1 MSGIAQQLLN
11 GVLLGGYYALLA
23 CGLSFMFG
31 VMRII
36 NLAHGDL
43 AILGALLVF
52 VVADNTDISPFLL
65 LLALIPVMGAL
76 GWALQRGM
84 LERSLRSGMLVP
96 LLITFGLAICI
107 ENGLFE
113 YFGADERSL
122 APYIGDFS
130 FDSIAITSNIYI
142 GSLAAMIFA
151 VAVVLLGGLKLFL
164 NYTSLGRAIRAT
176 SEDADTA
183 ELIGINAR
191 SVYAVA
197 AAIAVASAGLA
208 GVFLAM
214 RETFS
219 PYSGPT
225 QLIFAFEAVVIGG
238 IGSLSGTLIGG
249 IILGVAQTIGAQI
262 NPQGFL
268 IAGHVVFL
276 VVLTAR
282 LAAGA
287 VRARGGIQR
296 LFARRP

>member
-1 MSGIAQQLLN
+1 VTWITQLIN

-43 AILGALLVF
+43 AILSALLVF
-52 VVADNTDISPFLL
+52 VIADLTGISPFV
-65 LLALIPVMGAL
+65 ALIAVLPVMAVI
-76 GWALQRGM
+76 GWALQRWM
-84 LERSLRSGMLVP
+84 LERSLRAGVLVP
-96 LLITFGLAICI
+96 LLTTFGLAIVI

-113 YFGADERSL
+113 YFGADSRSL
-122 APYIGDFS
+122 APYIGDLA
-130 FDSIAITSNIYI
+130 FDSWTINGNIYV
-142 GSLAAMIFA
+142 GVLALLIFA
-151 VAVVLLGGLKLFL
+151 VAVALLGGLKFFL
-164 NYTSLGRAIRAT
+164 SYTSLGWAIRAT
-176 SEDADTA
+176 AEDPDTA
-183 ELIGINAR
+183 ELVGINAR

-208 GVFLAM
+208 GIFLAM

-219 PYSGPT
+219 PYSGPE

-249 IILGVAQTIGAQI
+249 IVLGVAQTFGAQI

-276 VVLTAR
+276 VVLAGR
-282 LAAGA
+282 LAVGA
-287 VRARGGIQR
+287 VQARGGWHG
-296 LFARRP
+296 LLARRS

>member
-1 MSGIAQQLLN
+1 MIWFTQLLN

-43 AILGALLVF
+43 AILSACVVF
-52 VVADNTDISPFLL
+52 LIADATDISPFI
-65 LLALIPVMGAL
+65 ALIVVLPLMAVI
-76 GWALQRGM
+76 GWGLQRWM
-84 LERSLRSGMLVP
+84 LERSLRAGVLVP
-96 LLITFGLAICI
+96 LLTTFGLAIFV

-113 YFGADERSL
+113 YFGADTRSL
-122 APYIGDFS
+122 APYIGDFA
-130 FDSIAITSNIYI
+130 FDSWAITSNIYV
-142 GSLAAMIFA
+142 GQLAVLIFA

-164 NYTSLGRAIRAT
+164 THTSLGWAIRAT
-176 SEDADTA
+176 AEDADTA
-183 ELIGINAR
+183 ELVGINAR
-191 SVYAVA
+191 AVYGIA

-214 RETFS
+214 RAVFN
-219 PYSGPT
+219 PYSGPE

-249 IILGVAQTIGAQI
+249 IVLGVAQTFGAQI

-276 VVLTAR
+276 AVLAGR
-282 LAAGA
+282 LVLGGLQ
-287 VRARGGIQR
+287 ARGGLQG
-296 LFARRP
+296 LFARRS

>member
-1 MSGIAQQLLN
+1 MIWVTQLLN

-43 AILGALLVF
+43 AILSACLVF
-52 VVADNTDISPFLL
+52 LIADATGISPFVAVIAVL
-65 LLALIPVMGAL
+65 PVMAVI
-76 GWALQRGM
+76 GWALQRWM
-84 LERSLRSGMLVP
+84 LERSLRAGVLVP
-96 LLITFGLAICI
+96 LLTTFGLAIFI

-113 YFGADERSL
+113 YFGADTRSL
-122 APYIGDFS
+122 APYIGDFA
-130 FDSIAITSNIYI
+130 FDSFWIGGDVYV
-142 GSLAAMIFA
+142 GSLAALIFT
-151 VAVVLLGGLKLFL
+151 VAVLLLGGLRLFL
-164 NYTSLGRAIRAT
+164 DYTPLGRAIRAT
-176 SEDADTA
+176 AEDADMA
-183 ELIGINAR
+183 ELVGINAR
-191 SVYAVA
+191 AVYAIA

-219 PYSGPT
+219 PYSGPM

-249 IILGVAQTIGAQI
+249 IVLGVAQTFGAQI
-262 NPQGFL
+262 DPKGFL

-276 VVLTAR
+276 VVLAGR
-282 LAAGA
+282 LTRNAM
-287 VRARGGIQR
+287 RARGGAQR

>member
-1 MSGIAQQLLN
+1 MIWVTQLLN

-43 AILGALLVF
+43 AILSACLVF
-52 VVADNTDISPFLL
+52 LIADATGISPFVAIIAVL
-65 LLALIPVMGAL
+65 PVMAVI
-76 GWALQRGM
+76 GWALQRWM
-84 LERSLRSGMLVP
+84 LERSLRAGVLVP
-96 LLITFGLAICI
+96 LLTTFGLAIFI

-113 YFGADERSL
+113 YFGADTRSL
-122 APYIGDFS
+122 APYIGDFA
-130 FDSIAITSNIYI
+130 FDSFWIGGDVYV
-142 GSLAAMIFA
+142 GSLAALIFA
-151 VAVVLLGGLKLFL
+151 VAVLLLGGLRLFL
-164 NYTSLGRAIRAT
+164 DYTPLGRAIRAT
-176 SEDADTA
+176 AEDADMA
-183 ELIGINAR
+183 ELVGINAR
-191 SVYAVA
+191 AVYAIA

-219 PYSGPT
+219 PYSGPM

-249 IILGVAQTIGAQI
+249 IVLGVAQTFGAQI
-262 NPQGFL
+262 DPKGFL

-276 VVLTAR
+276 VVLAGR
-282 LAAGA
+282 LTRNAMH
-287 VRARGGIQR
+287 ARGGAQR

>member
-1 MSGIAQQLLN
+1 MIWVTQLLN

-43 AILGALLVF
+43 AILGACVVF
-52 VVADNTDISPFLL
+52 FIADTTGISPFVALVVAL
-65 LLALIPVMGAL
+65 PLMALIGF
-76 GWALQRGM
+76 GLQRWM
-84 LERSLRSGMLVP
+84 LERSLRAGVLVP
-96 LLITFGLAICI
+96 LLTTFGLAIVI

-113 YFGADERSL
+113 YFGADSRSL
-122 APYIGDFS
+122 APYIGDFA
-130 FDSIAITSNIYI
+130 FDSWVITGNVYI
-142 GSLAAMIFA
+142 GSLALLIFV

-164 NYTSLGRAIRAT
+164 THTSLGRAIRAT
-176 SEDADTA
+176 AEDPDTA
-183 ELIGINAR
+183 ELVGINAR
-191 SVYAVA
+191 YVYAVA

-238 IGSLSGTLIGG
+238 IGSLSGTLVGG
-249 IILGVAQTIGAQI
+249 IVLGVAQTFGAQI

-276 VVLTAR
+276 IVLAGR
-282 LAAGA
+282 LAVGA
-287 VRARGGIQR
+287 MQARGGIHG

>member
-1 MSGIAQQLLN
+1 MIWVTQLLN
-11 GVLLGGYYALLA
+11 GILLGGYYALLA

-43 AILGALLVF
+43 AILSACLVF
-52 VVADNTDISPFLL
+52 LIADATGISPFLAVAAVL
-65 LLALIPVMGAL
+65 PVMAVIGR
-76 GWALQRGM
+76 ALQRWM
-84 LERSLRSGMLVP
+84 LERSLRAGVLVP
-96 LLITFGLAICI
+96 LLTTFGLAIFI

-113 YFGADERSL
+113 YFGADTRSL
-122 APYIGDFS
+122 VYV
-130 FDSIAITSNIYI
+130 
-142 GSLAAMIFA
+142 GSLAVLIFA
-151 VAVVLLGGLKLFL
+151 VAVLLLGGLRLFL
-164 NYTSLGRAIRAT
+164 DYTPLGRAIRAT
-176 SEDADTA
+176 AEDADTA
-183 ELIGINAR
+183 ELVGINAR
-191 SVYAVA
+191 AVYGIA

-219 PYSGPT
+219 PYSGPM

-249 IILGVAQTIGAQI
+249 IVLGVAQTFGAQI
-262 NPQGFL
+262 DPKGFL

-276 VVLTAR
+276 VVLAGR
-282 LAAGA
+282 LTLNAT
-287 VRARGGIQR
+287 RARGGVQR

>member
-1 MSGIAQQLLN
+1 MILLSQLIN

-43 AILGALLVF
+43 AILGACMVF
-52 VVADNTDISPFLL
+52 FIADQTGLSPFVGLIVML
-65 LLALIPVMGAL
+65 PVLAVG
-76 GWALQRGM
+76 GWALQRWM
-84 LERSLRSGMLVP
+84 LERSLRAGLLVP
-96 LLITFGLAICI
+96 LLTTFGLAIVI

-113 YFGADERSL
+113 YFGADSRSL
-122 APYIGDFS
+122 APYIGDFA
-130 FDSIAITSNIYI
+130 FDSWAITDNIYI
-142 GSLAAMIFA
+142 GELAVLIFA

-176 SEDADTA
+176 AEDADTA
-183 ELIGINAR
+183 ELVGINAR
-191 SVYAVA
+191 AVYAVA
-197 AAIAVASAGLA
+197 AAIAVATAGLA

-238 IGSLSGTLIGG
+238 IGSLSGTLVGG
-249 IILGVAQTIGAQI
+249 IVLGVAQTFGAQI

-276 VVLTAR
+276 IVLAGRLVV
-282 LAAGA
+282 GA
-287 VRARGGIQR
+287 VRARGGMHG

>member
-1 MSGIAQQLLN
+1 MIWVTQLLN
-11 GVLLGGYYALLA
+11 GTLLGGYYALLA

-43 AILGALLVF
+43 AILSACLVF
-52 VVADNTDISPFLL
+52 LIADATGISPFVAVIAVL
-65 LLALIPVMGAL
+65 PVMAVI
-76 GWALQRGM
+76 GWALQRWM
-84 LERSLRSGMLVP
+84 LERSLRAGVLVP
-96 LLITFGLAICI
+96 LLTTFGLAIFI

-113 YFGADERSL
+113 YFGADTRSL
-122 APYIGDFS
+122 APYIGDFA
-130 FDSIAITSNIYI
+130 FDSFWIGGDVYV
-142 GSLAAMIFA
+142 GSLAALIFA
-151 VAVVLLGGLKLFL
+151 VAVLLLGGLRLFL
-164 NYTSLGRAIRAT
+164 DYTPLGRAIRAT
-176 SEDADTA
+176 AEDADTA
-183 ELIGINAR
+183 ELVGINAR
-191 SVYAVA
+191 AVYAIA

-219 PYSGPT
+219 PYSGPM

-249 IILGVAQTIGAQI
+249 IVLGVAQTFGAQI
-262 NPQGFL
+262 DPKGFL

-276 VVLTAR
+276 VVLAGR
-282 LAAGA
+282 LALNAT
-287 VRARGGIQR
+287 RARGGVQR